1 MLHLGIQ
8 WAVGSAVQDESDRYV
23 LTCQAVRTSKWGL
36 SYIMSRRGTLGRGRE
51 AFVGT
56 ARLLCISKILDE
68 VFVLFLLVLFPQL
81 KPRKSILPH
90 VGTRWQNGFW
100 VSSELGHP
108 QNYFPAEVLPRVRWA
123 RHSCGGPAGQC
134 VYLIQPGQDGPGS
147 LDAWLSK

>member
-1 MLHLGIQ
+1 MRHLGIQ

-36 SYIMSRRGTLGRGRE
+36 PYIMSRRGTLGRGRE

-123 RHSCGGPAGQC
+123 GTPVEAQQGSVYILFSPART
-134 VYLIQPGQDGPGS
+134 D
-147 LDAWLSK
+147 LDPWMRG

>member
-36 SYIMSRRGTLGRGRE
+36 PYIMIRRGTLGRGRE

-68 VFVLFLLVLFPQL
+68 VFVLFLQL

-100 VSSELGHP
+100 VSSELEHP
-108 QNYFPAEVLPRVRWA
+108 VLPRVRWA
-123 RHSCGGPAGQC
+123 RDSCGGPAGQC
-134 VYLIQPGQDGPGS
+134 VYLIQLARTD
-147 LDAWLSK
+147 LDPWMRG